1 MGSSKKHKDRDRK
14 KHRRRSRSRSRE
26 RERRHKRRHY
36 YDDEVEV
43 PEKKE
48 EIRIKTEPVNDEDE
62 ENISEGGTKLSL
74 GISDTNKLRAKL
86 GLKPLEIN
94 EEVQIPGLGDEN
106 SNVSAPESGK
116 QEVFVKTEN
125 ISKKEEAE
133 KLKDKLT
140 TLKEKRIITSKLSKI
155 KGLAESDSEEE
166 TAAKWVAKSRKLQEE
181 KELAD
186 KRAKLLEEM
195 DEEFGVG
202 ALIEE
207 EFNMKKKT
215 EKNYSSKDL
224 KGLVVGHAREQFE
237 EGENVILTLKDK
249 GVLEESDD
257 VLENVNFIDSEKAA
271 KNIENKLR
279 KNDYKPYDDEYDE
292 FGMVKKKNLLSKYDE
307 EIEGVKKET
316 FVIGS
321 SGVDREKQLELIR
334 MKLKQQQEVT
344 LDLPVLKIAN
354 EYYTTEEMVRFKKP
368 KKKVRKVRKR
378 ELLKPEDL
386 IPLPGE
392 GAGVD
397 HGSRKSS
404 KTITSKQSNNVT
416 NEKEEELSGNASSE
430 VIDMEIDKNDLDEP
444 EILGPDEDLTGV
456 PVEEDKAELEL
467 QIALTK
473 ARKLKQKEIL
483 SSRSEKVAEAIKK
496 SEENQSIVTSP
507 NQNKIG
513 SIVLNST
520 AEFCRTLGEIPT
532 YGMSGNRDEEAE
544 ELMNIC
550 TSELFYENI
559 GDSGMQ
565 EKFIKDYEKEL
576 IEEKR
581 RLDQEAQNRGAW
593 NEVDIEEK
601 PVEIKN
607 RENEPILE
615 EEPDVSVGLAGAL
628 VLAMKKGYLEQESKK
643 MSSAPRPS
651 QLQAQTYTIEE
662 KFYEDDKFGKR
673 DRYTGP
679 IQDFKEKDTY
689 KPDVKLE
696 YIDDSGRIL
705 TAKEAFRY
713 LSHKF
718 HGKGPGKNKVDKRM
732 KKLDQDARLKQMSST
747 DTPLNTLKMLQE
759 KQKELQTPYIVLSG
773 GNKTLTQTSLAK
785 PK

>member
-1 MGSSKKHKDRDRK
+1 M
-14 KHRRRSRSRSRE
+14 
-26 RERRHKRRHY
+26 
-36 YDDEVEV
+36 
-43 PEKKE
+43 
-48 EIRIKTEPVNDEDE
+48 
-62 ENISEGGTKLSL
+62 
-74 GISDTNKLRAKL
+74 
-86 GLKPLEIN
+86 
-94 EEVQIPGLGDEN
+94 
-106 SNVSAPESGK
+106 
-116 QEVFVKTEN
+116 
-125 ISKKEEAE
+125 
-133 KLKDKLT
+133 DK
-140 TLKEKRIITSKLSKI
+140 
-155 KGLAESDSEEE
+155 
-166 TAAKWVAKSRKLQEE
+166 
-181 KELAD
+181 
-186 KRAKLLEEM
+186 
-195 DEEFGVG
+195 EFGVG

-207 EFNMKKKT
+207 EFNMKKKA
-215 EKNYSSKDL
+215 EKNYGSKDL
-224 KGLVVGHAREQFE
+224 KGLVVGHSQEKFE
-237 EGENVILTLKDK
+237 EGQNIILTLKDK
-249 GVLEESDD
+249 GVLEESED
-257 VLENVNFIDSEKAA
+257 VLENVNFIDNEKAA

-279 KNDYKPYDDEYDE
+279 KSDYKPYDDEFDE
-292 FGMVKKKNLLSKYDE
+292 FGMVKKKTLLSKYDE
-307 EIEGVKKET
+307 EIDGVKKET
-316 FVIGS
+316 FVIGAS
-321 SGVDREKQLELIR
+321 VVDREKQLELIR

-344 LDLPVLKIAN
+344 LDLPALKIAN

-392 GAGVD
+392 NAGID
-397 HGSRKSS
+397 HGSRKTT
-404 KTITSKQSNNVT
+404 KNVAVKQSNKV
-416 NEKEEELSGNASSE
+416 NEKEEEYLYNSLTEA
-430 VIDMEIDKNDLDEP
+430 VDMEIDKNDLEEP
-444 EILGPDEDLTGV
+444 EIMGPEEDLTGV

-467 QIALTK
+467 QMALTK

-483 SSRSEKVAEAIKK
+483 SSRSEKVAEAIKN
-496 SEENQSIVTSP
+496 SEINSTGASLS
-507 NQNKIG
+507 QNKIG

-544 ELMNIC
+544 ELM
-550 TSELFYENI
+550 
-559 GDSGMQ
+559 
-565 EKFIKDYEKEL
+565 DYEKEL
-576 IEEKR
+576 VEEKK
-581 RLDQEAQNRGAW
+581 RLEQEAQNRGAW

-615 EEPDVSVGLAGAL
+615 EEPDVSCGLAGAL
-628 VLAMKKGYLEQESKK
+628 ALAMKKGYLEQESKK
-643 MSSAPRPS
+643 LSSAPRPS